1 MEYGHREPPPKF
13 QFLESCVRN
22 GISRASISQEPK
34 TLHKEGGGA
43 DADGPIGK
51 PESTHEKQQGG
62 IAVNEADLN
71 FTGNMSAAGYSGPS
85 SRPCSIPV

>member
-1 MEYGHREPPPKF
+1 MECGHREPPPKF

-22 GISRASISQEPK
+22 GISRASIQQEPK

-62 IAVNEADLN
+62 IAVNETDLN
-71 FTGNMSAAGYSGPS
+71 FAGNMPAAGPPGPS
-85 SRPCSIPV
+85 SRPCFIPV